1 MALEKIF
8 DIVDEKEALLTPP
21 VVVNFS
27 AAEFKYLSTSAAI
40 ETESLDTATSS
51 LDQDA

>member
-1 MALEKIF
+1 
-8 DIVDEKEALLTPP
+8 VDEKEALLTPP

-27 AAEFKYLSTSAAI
+27 AEEFKYLSTSAAI

-51 LDQDA
+51 LDQDV